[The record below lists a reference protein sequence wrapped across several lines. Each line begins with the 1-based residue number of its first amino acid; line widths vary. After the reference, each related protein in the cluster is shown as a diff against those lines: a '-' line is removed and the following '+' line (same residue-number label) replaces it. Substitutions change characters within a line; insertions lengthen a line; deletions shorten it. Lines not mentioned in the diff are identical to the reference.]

1 MDAGQQETS
10 AARNKNQQQILRQRL
25 QTYPAASTA
34 SAASRSLPQP
44 LIPELASRNQSKSN
58 GNESPDSASLGS
70 DEIPSG
76 YNSGEQYDTIS
87 TGYMSGEAYE
97 LPETRMDLHR
107 EPALDVI
114 EECIQPLN
122 NADSD
127 ENIFR
132 MPTSMGTPDV
142 NPSVFIQMDQDE
154 VDLSSTSSGAEDKVT
169 NEANSASSPIYGKKL
184 RKKPLTFSVPIE
196 TCPLSKDDE
205 HEIYGESSDN
215 GMGDAPTGGYRAV
228 PSDTDTSAVD
238 SDPNAMDGRHKRL
251 GRKRKNFK
259 NHDEA
264 WFMAHDTKKW
274 TVIRF
279 ICFWSSILCMLA
291 ATVLAVVLI
300 IMMPHKCDPNTEWYQ
315 GKVILDVNPTG
326 KDIQKW
332 MNNDLD
338 FGTFKDTGV
347 STLHL
352 KHELESTSSFLS
364 KYEESQA
371 TELIDLVHGHN
382 MSLIVQVPII
392 GTKNGTILDL
402 DLQHDVD
409 KAIEFWMS
417 QGADGIFL
425 DGLEHFRPD
434 KFLAQQISYWH
445 SLLDRYGT
453 SLKTKILM
461 TSYKFAKKL
470 SDNEH
475 IPEEARDQALQLI
488 SLLDAHLEL
497 DQDLDIDRME
507 QDMLDITQW
516 DTIQSRPWINW
527 NLKTT
532 LPLSNAA
539 TALQMLLPGTINLVD
554 THQITP
560 DPAAFKNMT
569 NLRALAVPIYMNGN
583 YKRCDCPEGTTKE
596 VNYALNQPLA
606 DTIQLERFYNRRHRY
621 VLVAN
626 FGNQM
631 ANLAPVGKI
640 YAGGELVLDT
650 SQSLPL
656 EVTTKF
662 SAINLQPKEAIVIKL
677 PK

>member
-1 MDAGQQETS
+1 M
-10 AARNKNQQQILRQRL
+10 
-25 QTYPAASTA
+25 
-34 SAASRSLPQP
+34 
-44 LIPELASRNQSKSN
+44 
-58 GNESPDSASLGS
+58 
-70 DEIPSG
+70 
-76 YNSGEQYDTIS
+76 
-87 TGYMSGEAYE
+87 
-97 LPETRMDLHR
+97 
-107 EPALDVI
+107 
-114 EECIQPLN
+114 
-122 NADSD
+122 
-127 ENIFR
+127 
-132 MPTSMGTPDV
+132 
-142 NPSVFIQMDQDE
+142 
-154 VDLSSTSSGAEDKVT
+154 
-169 NEANSASSPIYGKKL
+169 
-184 RKKPLTFSVPIE
+184 
-196 TCPLSKDDE
+196 
-205 HEIYGESSDN
+205 
-215 GMGDAPTGGYRAV
+215 
-228 PSDTDTSAVD
+228 
-238 SDPNAMDGRHKRL
+238 
-251 GRKRKNFK
+251 
-259 NHDEA
+259 
-264 WFMAHDTKKW
+264 
-274 TVIRF
+274 
-279 ICFWSSILCMLA
+279 
-291 ATVLAVVLI
+291 
-300 IMMPHKCDPNTEWYQ
+300 
-315 GKVILDVNPTG
+315 DVNPTG

-338 FGTFKDTGV
+338 FGAIKDTGV

-392 GTKNGTILDL
+392 GTKNGTVLDL

-409 KAIEFWMS
+409 KAIEFWVS

-539 TALQMLLPGTINLVD
+539 TGKSCQN
-554 THQITP
+554 
-560 DPAAFKNMT
+560 
-569 NLRALAVPIYMNGN
+569 
-583 YKRCDCPEGTTKE
+583 
-596 VNYALNQPLA
+596 PL
-606 DTIQLERFYNRRHRY
+606 
-621 VLVAN
+621 
-626 FGNQM
+626 
-631 ANLAPVGKI
+631 
-640 YAGGELVLDT
+640 
-650 SQSLPL
+650 
-656 EVTTKF
+656 
-662 SAINLQPKEAIVIKL
+662 
-677 PK
+677 